1 MDEDEKEMLAEAR
14 ARLANTQGKKAK
26 RKAREKQM
34 EEARRLASLQKRREL
49 RAAGINLVIPLKR
62 RKRGV
67 EYNEEIP
74 FEKKAPSGFYDTSLE
89 DSQLIT
95 PETHSLIDKEVDE
108 GSRDLAEAK
117 ERKKDREKQKKK
129 KESDLPAFL
138 QMNQSSDNDAI
149 SKRSKLVLPAPQI
162 SDNELTE
169 VVKLGLASEGA
180 RSLVED
186 SGIVSSQ
193 QLLADYSVTPCSTPL
208 QVSNISHTPV
218 ASDTLM
224 QEAQTL
230 LALRD
235 VETPLKGGANTPLYA
250 THFNAATP
258 LNNTNSATHPLML
271 SPFSTPQRNSRKTAI
286 SDITPQRSV
295 RDQFNINEEMFD
307 PNFEATV
314 ISMSQLKSGL
324 RKLPS
329 PKNDFEIV
337 IPEKDKFFDD
347 APDFVGIEDASEVD
361 KKNYELQKKEEE
373 KLMKT
378 WSQPVQRNLPRPTE
392 VNTFILKGKPHKDQ
406 KFRDLY
412 QAEEL
417 IKQETLQMLRND
429 ILYHPMSNS
438 SKNKSY
444 LIELKSDLD
453 KLPQETHTE
462 EDLLQVKE
470 LLSAEELVVRE
481 GMGHNDIV
489 KPNYDKVWNDCY
501 SEVLFVPSLSHY
513 TRASIA
519 STKDRLEGFELILEK
534 NRVQMAKDAK
544 RATKLEK
551 KLKILFGGYIV

>member
-138 QMNQSSDNDAI
+138 QMNQSNDIDAI
-149 SKRSKLVLPAPQI
+149 SERSKLVLLAPKT

-169 VVKLGLASEGA
+169 VVKLGLASERA
-180 RSLVED
+180 RSLVEN
-186 SGIVSSQ
+186 SGVVLSQ

-218 ASDTLM
+218 ANDTLM
-224 QEAQTL
+224 QE
-230 LALRD
+230 
-235 VETPLKGGANTPLYA
+235 
-250 THFNAATP
+250 
-258 LNNTNSATHPLML
+258 
-271 SPFSTPQRNSRKTAI
+271 
-286 SDITPQRSV
+286 
-295 RDQFNINEEMFD
+295 
-307 PNFEATV
+307 
-314 ISMSQLKSGL
+314 
-324 RKLPS
+324 
-329 PKNDFEIV
+329 
-337 IPEKDKFFDD
+337 KFFDD
-347 APDFVGIEDASEVD
+347 ALDHVGIEDASEVD
-361 KKNYELQKKEEE
+361 KKKLELQKKEEE

-438 SKNKSY
+438 SKNKPY
-444 LIELKSDLD
+444 LMELKSNLE

-462 EDLLQVKE
+462 EDLQQVKE
-470 LLSAEELVVRE
+470 LLSAEELVVTE

-489 KPNYDKVWNDCY
+489 KSNYNKIWNECY

>member
-314 ISMSQLKSGL
+314 Q
-324 RKLPS
+324 
-329 PKNDFEIV
+329 NVVVF
-337 IPEKDKFFDD
+337 
-347 APDFVGIEDASEVD
+347 
-361 KKNYELQKKEEE
+361 
-373 KLMKT
+373 
-378 WSQPVQRNLPRPTE
+378 
-392 VNTFILKGKPHKDQ
+392 FIL
-406 KFRDLY
+406 
-412 QAEEL
+412 
-417 IKQETLQMLRND
+417 I
-429 ILYHPMSNS
+429 
-438 SKNKSY
+438 
-444 LIELKSDLD
+444 
-453 KLPQETHTE
+453 
-462 EDLLQVKE
+462 
-470 LLSAEELVVRE
+470 
-481 GMGHNDIV
+481 
-489 KPNYDKVWNDCY
+489 
-501 SEVLFVPSLSHY
+501 
-513 TRASIA
+513 
-519 STKDRLEGFELILEK
+519 
-534 NRVQMAKDAK
+534 
-544 RATKLEK
+544 
-551 KLKILFGGYIV
+551 